1 MLSQLKPGNGLS
13 NTLIDKDAI
22 TFRYVVD
29 TFGSLENG
37 GILNK
42 EEITQLCK
50 ERQNA
55 SAILN
60 APMVKEFKAATNPS
74 FKDANTGSFETRL
87 VATGGNLELNPT
99 AVYSLPSINEG
110 ANFGFYYSPGLNVL
124 ENGRTKVIPTSGLH
138 IKQLYR

>member
-1 MLSQLKPGNGLS
+1 MFPLAAATQSAKSIAELLTQLKPGNGLS

-22 TFRYVVD
+22 TYRYVVD

-37 GILNK
+37 GIINK

-74 FKDANTGSFETRL
+74 FKDANTGAFETRL

-99 AVYSLPSINEG
+99 ASLFI
-110 ANFGFYYSPGLNVL
+110 
-124 ENGRTKVIPTSGLH
+124 TK
-138 IKQLYR
+138 Y